1 MSDTVEVISGVH
13 VRSYDLEAE
22 FVRGSLAGLA
32 LGMRDT
38 LWSEPDLFAATDTLI
53 VYVGG
58 ERPDRALEVESWQPG
73 VPYETIRI
81 TASLMQ
87 RLEAVQTANMP
98 ANAYVRWDRIHLY
111 VLKPNFHELAVM
123 QG

>member
-1 MSDTVEVISGVH
+1 MTDTVEVISGVH
-13 VRSYDLEAE
+13 VRSYDREAK
-22 FVRGSLAGLA
+22 FVRGSLIGLA
-32 LGMRDT
+32 RGLRDA

-53 VYVGG
+53 VYVRG

-81 TASLMQ
+81 TAALMR
-87 RLEAVQTANMP
+87 RLEAVHAANMP
-98 ANAYVRWDRIHLY
+98 AKVYARWDRIHLY
-111 VLKPNFHELAVM
+111 ILKPNFHELAVM